1 MEERREQ
8 ERTGEE
14 REKIREKWGGLMD
27 GGTGEKRLLREIEE
41 WEERGEGRGGI
52 GMLDKM
58 EGLDKELLYD

>member
-41 WEERGEGRGGI
+41 WEERGEGV
-52 GMLDKM
+52 
-58 EGLDKELLYD
+58 